1 MQSLSNYWLCV
12 FLVLSPFV
20 FMDKVI
26 KGFFFLLKSLFSLLN
41 HCHISGVEARHEDYY
56 NENYNYYE
64 SMLDA
69 NYVIVL
75 IYVSMFITVILI
87 IALLGSFGVLDCTCA
102 TA

>member
-1 MQSLSNYWLCV
+1 MCFPCSIPFCLYGQSYQR
-12 FLVLSPFV
+12 
-20 FMDKVI
+20 
-26 KGFFFLLKSLFSLLN
+26 FFFLLKSLFSLLN